1 MTNSMNAYFRELRHW
16 IDIAAFFLIGGLYL
30 YVWSGAFS
38 RQPICEQLWTMVVP
52 IAKDG
57 IAAGMTVTSILLS
70 AVVAMIVF
78 MRGKSDQSA
87 HINRAVVELSLAA
100 GTLILSLGVAL
111 FNFSHLPFRIKANI
125 HISFDWVVGSLTI
138 VQFVLIFLG
147 IWKILRGA
155 YYFSKDGFKLASAEN
170 FPEVTAVKEHAVAPE
185 QKEEASAAAPVGEDE
200 APSNQKNGAVSDP
213 HG

>member
-1 MTNSMNAYFRELRHW
+1 MTNSLNAYYRECRHW
-16 IDIAAFFLIGGLYL
+16 IDIVVFILIGGLYL
-30 YVWSGAFS
+30 YVWSGAFA

-57 IAAGMTVTSILLS
+57 IAAGMTVTSILIS

-78 MRGKSDQSA
+78 IRGKSDPSV
-87 HINRAVVELSLAA
+87 HIARAVVELSLAA
-100 GTLILSLGVAL
+100 GILILSLGVAL

-138 VQFVLIFLG
+138 LQFVLIFLG

-155 YYFSKDGFKLASAEN
+155 YYFSKDGFKLAAAEN
-170 FPEVTAVKEHAVAPE
+170 VPEVAAVTEQGVAPE
-185 QKEEASAAAPVGEDE
+185 QSGETSATAPVGEDE
-200 APSNQKNGAVSDP
+200 APSN
-213 HG
+213 